1 MQKLRGR
8 IRNAEADGVSDTI
21 VRLFRADAGA
31 QKDTFLTATMARLE
45 TLSQQITTATMQD
58 KAVSTLR
65 AADGARDEAIR
76 TLGTILAAYA
86 VFPIAEK
93 QAHAVPLKAVYD
105 KYAKAGITAANYT
118 SESSLTESLLED
130 FAADGLADNIAALEG
145 VAESLAQVRE
155 RQDAFTAARDAY
167 MQAAANKGATASSFN
182 KPIVSLI
189 NDKLIPYLDAMV
201 IAEDADCAA
210 FARNVAAEIG
220 RMNETVAKR
229 IKRRAGA
236 AANGGEAVSP

>member
-1 MQKLRGR
+1 MKKLISK
-8 IRNAEADGVSDTI
+8 IRNAEADGLSDTI
-21 VRLFRADAGA
+21 VRLFRADAAA
-31 QKDTFLTATMARLE
+31 QQDAFLTATMARLE

-58 KAVSTLR
+58 KAVSRLK
-65 AADGARDEAIR
+65 AADSARDEAIR

-93 QAHAVPLKAVYD
+93 QARAVPLKAVFD

-130 FAADGLADNIAALEG
+130 FAAAGLADNIAALEG
-145 VAESLAQVRE
+145 VAESLAQIRG

-167 MQAAANKGATASSFN
+167 AAAAANKGATASSFN

-201 IAEDADCAA
+201 IAENADCAA
-210 FARNVAAEIG
+210 FAQNVAAEIA

-229 IKRRAGA
+229 VKKRAPTTADGA
-236 AANGGEAVSP
+236 AVSP

>member
-1 MQKLRGR
+1 MKKLRNQL
-8 IRNAEADGVSDTI
+8 RNAEADGLSDTI
-21 VRLFRADAGA
+21 VRLFKADAAA
-31 QKDTFLTATMARLE
+31 QQDAFLTATMARLE

-58 KAVSTLR
+58 KAVSTLK
-65 AADGARDEAIR
+65 AADSARDEAIR

-93 QAHAVPLKAVYD
+93 QARAVPLKAVFD

-130 FAADGLADNIAALEG
+130 FAAAGLADNIAALEG
-145 VAESLAQVRE
+145 VAESLAQIRE

-167 MQAAANKGATASSFN
+167 ATAAANKGATASSFN

-201 IAEDADCAA
+201 IAESADCAA
-210 FARNVAAEIG
+210 FARNVAAEIA

-229 IKRRAGA
+229 IKKRAPT
-236 AANGGEAVSP
+236 AANGAAVSP

>member
-1 MQKLRGR
+1 MKKLISK
-8 IRNAEADGVSDTI
+8 IRNAEADGLSDTI
-21 VRLFRADAGA
+21 VRLFRADAAA
-31 QKDTFLTATMARLE
+31 QQDAFLTATMARLE
-45 TLSQQITTATMQD
+45 TLSRQITTATMQD
-58 KAVSTLR
+58 KAVSRLK
-65 AADGARDEAIR
+65 AADSARDEAIR

-93 QAHAVPLKAVYD
+93 QARAVPLKAVFD

-130 FAADGLADNIAALEG
+130 FAAAGLADNIAALEG
-145 VAESLAQVRE
+145 VAESLAQIRE

-167 MQAAANKGATASSFN
+167 AAAAANKGATASSFN

-201 IAEDADCAA
+201 IAENADCAA
-210 FARNVAAEIG
+210 FARNVAAEIA

-229 IKRRAGA
+229 VKKRAPTTADGA
-236 AANGGEAVSP
+236 AVSP

>member
-1 MQKLRGR
+1 MKKLISK
-8 IRNAEADGVSDTI
+8 IRNAEADGLSDTI
-21 VRLFRADAGA
+21 VRLFKADAAA
-31 QKDTFLTATMARLE
+31 QQDAFLTATMARLE

-58 KAVSTLR
+58 KAVSTLK
-65 AADGARDEAIR
+65 AADSARDEAIR

-93 QAHAVPLKAVYD
+93 QARAVPLKAVFD

-130 FAADGLADNIAALEG
+130 FAAAGLADNIAALEG
-145 VAESLAQVRE
+145 VAESLAQIRE

-167 MQAAANKGATASSFN
+167 ATAAANKGATASSFN

-201 IAEDADCAA
+201 IAENADCAA
-210 FARNVAAEIG
+210 FARNVAAEIA

-229 IKRRAGA
+229 IKKRAPT
-236 AANGGEAVSP
+236 AANGAAVSP

>member
-1 MQKLRGR
+1 MKKLRNQL
-8 IRNAEADGVSDTI
+8 RNAEADGLSDTI
-21 VRLFRADAGA
+21 VRLFKADAAA
-31 QKDTFLTATMARLE
+31 QQDAFLTATMARLE

-58 KAVSTLR
+58 KAVSTLK
-65 AADGARDEAIR
+65 AADSARDEAIR

-93 QAHAVPLKAVYD
+93 QARAVPLKAVFD

-130 FAADGLADNIAALEG
+130 FAAAGLADNIAALEG
-145 VAESLAQVRE
+145 VAESIAQIRE

-167 MQAAANKGATASSFN
+167 ATAAANKGATASSFN

-201 IAEDADCAA
+201 IAESADCAA
-210 FARNVAAEIG
+210 FARNVAAEIA

-229 IKRRAGA
+229 IKKRAPT
-236 AANGGEAVSP
+236 AANGAAVSP

>member
-8 IRNAEADGVSDTI
+8 IRNAEADGLSDTI
-21 VRLFRADAGA
+21 VRLFKADAAA
-31 QKDTFLTATMARLE
+31 QQDAFLTATMARLE

-58 KAVSTLR
+58 KAVSTLK
-65 AADGARDEAIR
+65 AADSARDEAIR

-93 QAHAVPLKAVYD
+93 QARAVPLKAVFD

-130 FAADGLADNIAALEG
+130 FAAAGLADNIAALEG
-145 VAESLAQVRE
+145 VAESIAQIRE

-167 MQAAANKGATASSFN
+167 ATAAANKGATASSFN

-201 IAEDADCAA
+201 IAESADCAA
-210 FARNVAAEIG
+210 FARNVAAEIA

-229 IKRRAGA
+229 IKKRAPT
-236 AANGGEAVSP
+236 AANGAAVSP

>member
-8 IRNAEADGVSDTI
+8 IRNAEADGLSDTI
-21 VRLFRADAGA
+21 VRLFKADAAA
-31 QKDTFLTATMARLE
+31 QQDAFLTATMARLE

-58 KAVSTLR
+58 KAVSTLK
-65 AADGARDEAIR
+65 AADSARDEAIR

-93 QAHAVPLKAVYD
+93 QARAVPLKAVFD

-118 SESSLTESLLED
+118 SESSLTESLLEE
-130 FAADGLADNIAALEG
+130 FAAAGLADNIAALEG
-145 VAESLAQVRE
+145 VAESLAQIRE

-167 MQAAANKGATASSFN
+167 ATAAANKGATASSFN

-201 IAEDADCAA
+201 IAESADCAA
-210 FARNVAAEIG
+210 FARNVAAEIA

-229 IKRRAGA
+229 IKKRAPT
-236 AANGGEAVSP
+236 AANGAAVSP

>member
-1 MQKLRGR
+1 MKKLWGR
-8 IRNAEADGVSDTI
+8 IRNAEADGLSDTI
-21 VRLFRADAGA
+21 VRLFRADAAA
-31 QKDTFLTATMARLE
+31 QKDAFLAATMARLE
-45 TLSQQITTATMQD
+45 TLSRQITTATMQD

-93 QAHAVPLKAVYD
+93 QARGVPLKAVYD
-105 KYAKAGITAANYT
+105 KYAKAGITGANYT

-130 FAADGLADNIAALEG
+130 FAAESLADSIAALEG

-155 RQDAFTAARDAY
+155 KQDAFTAARDAY
-167 MQAAANKGATASSFN
+167 AAAAANKGATASSFN

-201 IAEDADCAA
+201 IAENADCAA
-210 FARNVAAEIG
+210 FARNVAAEIA

-229 IKRRAGA
+229 MRKRADAADGGA
-236 AANGGEAVSP
+236 AVSP

>member
-1 MQKLRGR
+1 MKKLISK
-8 IRNAEADGVSDTI
+8 IRNAEADGLSDTI
-21 VRLFRADAGA
+21 VRLFRADAAA
-31 QKDTFLTATMARLE
+31 QQDAFLTATMARLE
-45 TLSQQITTATMQD
+45 TLSRQITTATMQD
-58 KAVSTLR
+58 KAVSRLK
-65 AADGARDEAIR
+65 AADSARDEAIR

-93 QAHAVPLKAVYD
+93 QARAVPLKAVFD

-130 FAADGLADNIAALEG
+130 FAADGLADDIAALEG
-145 VAESLAQVRE
+145 VAESLAQIRG

-167 MQAAANKGATASSFN
+167 AAAAANKGATASSFN

-201 IAEDADCAA
+201 IAENADCAA
-210 FARNVAAEIG
+210 FARNVAAEIA

-229 IKRRAGA
+229 VKKRAPTTADGA
-236 AANGGEAVSP
+236 AVSP

>member
-1 MQKLRGR
+1 MKKLISK
-8 IRNAEADGVSDTI
+8 IRNAEADGLSDTI
-21 VRLFRADAGA
+21 VRLFRADAAA
-31 QKDTFLTATMARLE
+31 QQDAFLTATMARLE

-58 KAVSTLR
+58 KAVSRLK
-65 AADGARDEAIR
+65 AADSARDEAIR

-93 QAHAVPLKAVYD
+93 QARAVPLKAVFD

-130 FAADGLADNIAALEG
+130 FAAAGLADNIAALEG
-145 VAESLAQVRE
+145 VAESLAQIRG

-167 MQAAANKGATASSFN
+167 AAAAANKGATASSFN

-201 IAEDADCAA
+201 IAENADCAA
-210 FARNVAAEIG
+210 FARNVAAEIA

-229 IKRRAGA
+229 IKKRAPTTADGA
-236 AANGGEAVSP
+236 AVSP

>member
-1 MQKLRGR
+1 MKKLISK
-8 IRNAEADGVSDTI
+8 IRNAEADGLSDTI
-21 VRLFRADAGA
+21 VRLFRADAAA
-31 QKDTFLTATMARLE
+31 QQDAFLTATMARLE
-45 TLSQQITTATMQD
+45 TLSRQITTATMQD
-58 KAVSTLR
+58 KAVSRLK
-65 AADGARDEAIR
+65 AADSARDEAIR

-93 QAHAVPLKAVYD
+93 QARAVPLKAVFD

-130 FAADGLADNIAALEG
+130 FAADGLADDIAALEG
-145 VAESLAQVRE
+145 VAESLAQIRG

-167 MQAAANKGATASSFN
+167 AAAAANKGATASSFN

-201 IAEDADCAA
+201 IAENADCAA
-210 FARNVAAEIG
+210 FARNVAAEIA

-229 IKRRAGA
+229 VKKRAPTT
-236 AANGGEAVSP
+236 ANGAAVSP

>member
-1 MQKLRGR
+1 MKKLISK
-8 IRNAEADGVSDTI
+8 IRNAEADGLSDTI
-21 VRLFRADAGA
+21 VRLFRADAAA
-31 QKDTFLTATMARLE
+31 QQDAFLTATMARLE
-45 TLSQQITTATMQD
+45 TLSRQITTATMQD
-58 KAVSTLR
+58 KAVSRLK
-65 AADGARDEAIR
+65 AADSARDEAIR

-93 QAHAVPLKAVYD
+93 QARAVPLKAVFD

-130 FAADGLADNIAALEG
+130 FAADGLADDIAALEG
-145 VAESLAQVRE
+145 VAESLAQIRG

-167 MQAAANKGATASSFN
+167 AAAAANKGATASSFN

-201 IAEDADCAA
+201 IAENADCAA
-210 FARNVAAEIG
+210 FARNVAAEIA

-229 IKRRAGA
+229 VKKRAPRAADGA
-236 AANGGEAVSP
+236 AVSP

>member
-1 MQKLRGR
+1 MKKLISK
-8 IRNAEADGVSDTI
+8 IRNAEADGLSDTI
-21 VRLFRADAGA
+21 VRLFRADAAA
-31 QKDTFLTATMARLE
+31 QQDAFLTATMARLE
-45 TLSQQITTATMQD
+45 TLSRQITTAAMQD
-58 KAVSTLR
+58 KAVSRLK
-65 AADGARDEAIR
+65 AADSARDEAIR

-93 QAHAVPLKAVYD
+93 QARAVPLKAVFD

-130 FAADGLADNIAALEG
+130 FAADGLADDIAALEG
-145 VAESLAQVRE
+145 VAESLAQIRG

-167 MQAAANKGATASSFN
+167 AAAAANKGATASSFN

-201 IAEDADCAA
+201 IAENADCAA
-210 FARNVAAEIG
+210 FARNVAAEIA

-229 IKRRAGA
+229 VKKRAPRAADGA
-236 AANGGEAVSP
+236 AVSP